1 MTAGPLVSLRAVTK
15 AYRRGRTTVP
25 VLEALDLDVP
35 AGAFV
40 AVTGPSGSGKST
52 LLNLVAGLDRP
63 DNGSIVVGGTDL
75 GALGELE
82 LTRWRAR
89 NVGFIFQFYNLIP
102 VLTAADNVALAL
114 LVAGVPGAARRD
126 RALAAL
132 AEVGLADR
140 RDHYPAELSGGEQ
153 QRVAIARALVHRPAL
168 IVADE
173 PTGDLDADAAAEFLA
188 TLGRLNRSTGNTVLL
203 VTHDPAAASCA
214 TTIVR
219 MSKVRRGLA
228 VDVARAANRVPAA
241 GTPLPAANVA
251 TE

>member
-15 AYRRGRTTVP
+15 AYVRGRRRVP
-25 VLEALDLDVP
+25 VLDALDLEVP

-63 DNGSIVVGGTDL
+63 DQGSIVVGGTDL

-102 VLTAADNVALAL
+102 VLTAIDNVALAL
-114 LVAGVPGAARRD
+114 LVAGVPGAARRN

-140 RDHYPAELSGGEQ
+140 RDHFPSELSGGEQ

-173 PTGDLDADAAAEFLA
+173 PTGDLDAEAAAEFLA
-188 TLGRLNRSTGNTVLL
+188 ILGRLNRSSGNTVLL

-214 TTIVR
+214 TTVVR
-219 MSKVRRGLA
+219 MSKERHGLA
-228 VDVARAANRVPAA
+228 PGVPPIAAVFPAA
-241 GTPLPAANVA
+241 GIPQPATKVA
-251 TE
+251 AE